1 MRCFARF
8 WGIALACCALPSL
21 ALAQS
26 PAPAPLF
33 DADGY
38 RSGQYRAPVDRTPE
52 PARKLPL
59 AKALRMVAGHN
70 ALFIDVA
77 MPENGLRDAK
87 GEWQLALPHSSIKG
101 AVWLP
106 AAGKAPPDS
115 EAWARLQAI
124 VAARPQ
130 APVVLFCH
138 QDCWMG
144 WNAARRLAR
153 EGRTHVFWLEE
164 GVEGWSAAGGP
175 TAMLHP
181 R

>member
-1 MRCFARF
+1 MRSFARF
-8 WGIALACCALPSL
+8 WGIALAGCALPSL

-26 PAPAPLF
+26 PAPTSLF

-38 RSGQYRAPVDRTPE
+38 RSGQYRAPVDRAPE

-59 AKALRMVAGHN
+59 AKALRMVAGRD
-70 ALFIDVA
+70 ALFVDVA

-87 GEWQLALPHSSIKG
+87 GEWRLALPHSSIKG
-101 AVWLP
+101 AIWLP
-106 AAGKAPPDS
+106 AAGKAPLDS
-115 EAWARLQAI
+115 EAWAKLQAI
-124 VAARPQ
+124 AAARPK

-153 EGRTHVFWLEE
+153 EGRADVFWLEE

-175 TAMLHP
+175 TATLHP